1 MGKKYRKPVK
11 RSKTSPEKTLMFGAL
26 LIVGLFLVVWG
37 ISMMMGGND
46 NGGGAEAA
54 NTAPVVGSYA
64 PNFTAKTLDGKNITL
79 RDYRGK
85 PLLLNFWATW
95 CPPCR
100 AEMPLLQ
107 QYYSKHQ
114 NDYNMLAVNAAEP
127 PAQVQ
132 AFIQQQ
138 GFTFT
143 VVLDP
148 QQAIVSKYR
157 IQGFPTTFFID
168 ADGVI
173 RYMHVGML
181 DEATLQAGLKSI
193 GITP

>member
-1 MGKKYRKPVK
+1 MAKKHQKPVK
-11 RSKTSPEKTLMFGAL
+11 RSQTSPEKTLMVGAI
-26 LIVGLFLVVWG
+26 LIAGLFLTVWG
-37 ISMMMGGND
+37 ASMLLRS
-46 NGGGAEAA
+46 NGSSAAEES

-64 PNFTAKTLDGKNITL
+64 PNFTAETLDGKDITL

-85 PLLLNFWATW
+85 PMLLNFWATW

-114 NDYNMLAVNAAEP
+114 GEYNMVAVNNAEP
-127 PAQVQ
+127 KAQVQ

-143 VVLDP
+143 VALDP
-148 QQAIVSKYR
+148 QQSIVAKYR

-173 RYMHVGML
+173 RYTHVGML

>member
-1 MGKKYRKPVK
+1 MAKKYRKPVK
-11 RSKTSPEKTLMFGAL
+11 RSRPSPERTLMFGML
-26 LIVGLFLVVWG
+26 LIAGLFLVVWG
-37 ISMMMGGND
+37 ISMMRSGNST
-46 NGGGAEAA
+46 NAAEEP

-64 PNFTAKTLDGKNITL
+64 PNFTAKTLEGKDIAL

-85 PLLLNFWATW
+85 PVVLNFWATW

-107 QYYSKHQ
+107 QYYTKHQ
-114 NDYNMLAVNAAEP
+114 GEYNMVAVNDAEP
-127 PAQVQ
+127 KEQVQ

-143 VVLDP
+143 VALDP
-148 QQAIVSKYR
+148 QQSIVAKYR

-168 ADGVI
+168 AEGVI